1 MEMREAVLSGAMFL
15 VFAAAGVPGSA
26 QDEAPAAVYDRAAQM
41 LDVGSFIFN
50 ESVTPHWIGDGE
62 EFWYRSDDR
71 DGHRFW
77 RVEPLASDERRRPA
91 FDHARLA
98 ASLSALRD
106 EPVDPLALPFE
117 SIDLSND
124 GEVSFQIAGEKGVES
139 FRCTVDGADCAY
151 VEAPAAPAEE
161 KDETKNEDGAE
172 SEAVRRE
179 TPPLPSPDG
188 AYSVLVRDH
197 DLYLVTTE
205 SGEERRLTDDGAR
218 FHDYASHPEARTS
231 TITEKRS
238 GIVRPPSALWSPDG
252 RMLLTVR
259 LDQREVGEMHVL
271 QTTDLGDG
279 ARPILHTFRMPI
291 PGDDGAPQ
299 SELLLVDAA
308 SGAVRPVDTEPV
320 HTPFMALADLG
331 QLWWNDDGSKAYLL
345 RRPRGAR
352 SMRLEEI
359 EPSTGAART
368 LVTETSRHHVE
379 PALLLGTGQPNIR
392 VLESGEVLWYSQRD
406 GWAHLYLYGVDGDLV
421 RQITRGAW
429 VVRDL
434 VHVDEASRSVY
445 FTAAGLDPA
454 VDPYLRT
461 FARASLDRTTSRPEI
476 LTPEPG
482 DHTVAASPG
491 GRYFVNQWSRIDQPP
506 RSRVLR
512 PDGRVAVE
520 LETADF
526 ESLVELT
533 ALPTPFTVKAR
544 DGKTDIYG
552 NLFFPPGF
560 DPEDEEARFP
570 VIDGVYPG
578 PQVHRVTKNWHDPT
592 LFLSYDLALA
602 QLGFIVVT
610 VDGFGTPL
618 RSKAFHARSEGNL
631 QEAGGLPDHLV
642 AIRQLAVRYPQMD
655 LDRVGVYGHS
665 GGGFAAARAIFAY
678 PEFYKVAVSS
688 AGNHDQRGYIQL
700 WGESYHGDPETVSY
714 KEQANASIAHQL
726 EGKLLLAYGAL
737 DDNVPPAL
745 TLQVVEAL
753 TKANKDYDLI
763 VLPSGNH
770 GFLSDP
776 YFLRRSWDYFVRH
789 LAGKEPPAGYRLAA
803 PGS

>member
-1 MEMREAVLSGAMFL
+1 MMRMRGAVRPAVVLIVLAGSA
-15 VFAAAGVPGSA
+15 VAFAA
-26 QDEAPAAVYDRAAQM
+26 QDEVPVSAYDRAAKM
-41 LDVGSFIFN
+41 LSVGSLIFN
-50 ESVTPHWIGDGE
+50 ESVTPHWIGEGE
-62 EFWYRSDDR
+62 AFWYRSDDR

-106 EPVDPLALPFE
+106 EPADPLALPFE
-117 SIDLSND
+117 SIDLS
-124 GEVSFQIAGEKGVES
+124 GEGQVSFQIAGEKGPES
-139 FRCTVDGADCAY
+139 FRCTLDGAECSR
-151 VEAPAAPAEE
+151 VEVPAAPADE
-161 KDETKNEDGAE
+161 KDEKKD
-172 SEAVRRE
+172 E

-188 AYSVLVRDH
+188 SYSLVVRDH
-197 DLYLVTTE
+197 DLYVVTAE
-205 SGEERRLTDDGAR
+205 SGEERRLTDDGEPH
-218 FHDYASHPEARTS
+218 HDYASHPEARLS
-231 TITEKRS
+231 TVTEKRA
-238 GIVRPPSALWSPDG
+238 GIVLPPSALWSPDG
-252 RMLLTVR
+252 KTLLTVR
-259 LDQREVGEMHVL
+259 LDQRDVGEMHVL

-279 ARPILHTFRMPI
+279 ARPVLHTFRMPI
-291 PGDDGAPQ
+291 PGDDGVPW
-299 SELLLVDAA
+299 SELLLVDAE
-308 SGAVRPVDTEPV
+308 SGTVRPVDTERV

-359 EPSTGAART
+359 DASTGSART
-368 LVTETSRHHVE
+368 LVAETSRHHVE
-379 PALLLGTGQPNIR
+379 PTLLIGTGTPNIR

-406 GWAHLYLYGVDGDLV
+406 GWAHIYLYGSDGGLV
-421 RQITRGAW
+421 RQVTRGAW

-434 VHVDEASRSVY
+434 VHVDEASRTVY
-445 FTAAGLDPA
+445 FTAAGLDPT

-461 FARASLDRTTSRPEI
+461 FARTSLDRTTSRPEI

-482 DHTVAASPG
+482 DHTVVASPG
-491 GRYFVNQWSRIDQPP
+491 GKSFVDQWSRIDQPP
-506 RSRVLR
+506 RSRVLL

-520 LETADF
+520 LEVADF

-533 ALPTPFTVKAR
+533 ALPVPFTVKAR

-552 NLFFPPGF
+552 NVFFPPGF
-560 DPEDEEARFP
+560 DPEDAGASYP
-570 VIDGVYPG
+570 VIDGIYPG

-602 QLGFIVVT
+602 QLGFVVVT

-631 QEAGGLPDHLV
+631 QEAGGLPDHLA

-665 GGGFAAARAIFAY
+665 GGGFASARAIFAY

-714 KEQANASIAHQL
+714 EEQANSSIAHQL

-745 TLQVVEAL
+745 TLQVIEAL
-753 TKANKDYDLI
+753 TKANRDYDLI

-770 GFLSDP
+770 GFVSDP

-789 LAGKEPPAGYRLAA
+789 LAGKEPPADYSLAP

>member
-1 MEMREAVLSGAMFL
+1 MKTRGAVLPAAML
-15 VFAAAGVPGSA
+15 VGLAGPAVASA
-26 QDEAPAAVYDRAAQM
+26 QDEVPASAYDRAAKM
-41 LDVGSFIFN
+41 LGVASLIFN
-50 ESVTPHWIGDGE
+50 ETVTPHWIGEGE
-62 EFWYRSDDR
+62 AFWYRSDDR

-98 ASLSALRD
+98 ASLSGLRD
-106 EPVDPLALPFE
+106 VPAEPLDLPFE
-117 SIDLSND
+117 SIELSTD
-124 GEVSFQIAGEKGVES
+124 GEVSFQIAGENGPES
-139 FRCTVDGADCAY
+139 FRCTVDGAECSR
-151 VEAPAAPAEE
+151 VETPAAAADE
-161 KDETKNEDGAE
+161 KDEEKGDEGAE
-172 SEAVRRE
+172 PEAARHE

-188 AYSVLVRDH
+188 TDSLLVRDH
-197 DLYLVTTE
+197 DLYLVTTG
-205 SGEERRLTDDGAR
+205 SGEERRLTDDGVP
-218 FHDYASHPEARTS
+218 FHDYASRPEARLS
-231 TITEKRS
+231 TITEKRT
-238 GIVRPPSALWSPDG
+238 GVVLPPSALWSPDG
-252 RMLLTVR
+252 RTALTVR
-259 LDQREVGEMHVL
+259 LDQRAVGEMHVL
-271 QTTDLGDG
+271 QTTDLGDS
-279 ARPILHTFRMPI
+279 ARPVLHTFRMPI
-291 PGDDGAPQ
+291 PGDDGVPW
-299 SELLLVDAA
+299 SELLLVDAE
-308 SGAVRPVDTEPV
+308 SGTVRTVETERV

-352 SMRLEEI
+352 SMELVEI
-359 EPSTGAART
+359 DASTGAART
-368 LVTETSRHHVE
+368 LVSETSRHHVE
-379 PALLLGTGQPNIR
+379 PTLLIGTGTPNIR

-406 GWAHLYLYGVDGDLV
+406 GWAHLYLYGRDGGLL
-421 RQITRGAW
+421 RQVTRGAW

-434 VHVDEASRSVY
+434 VHVDEASRAVY

-482 DHTVAASPG
+482 DHTVTASPG
-491 GRYFVNQWSRIDQPP
+491 GKSFVDQWSRIDEPP
-506 RSRVLR
+506 RSRVLL

-520 LETADF
+520 LEVADF
-526 ESLVELT
+526 GSLIELT
-533 ALPTPFTVKAR
+533 ALPVPFTVKAR

-552 NLFFPPGF
+552 NVFFPPGF
-560 DPEDEEARFP
+560 DPEDVDASYP
-570 VIDGVYPG
+570 VIDGIYPG

-602 QLGFIVVT
+602 QLGFVVVT

-631 QEAGGLPDHLV
+631 QEAGGLPDHLA

-665 GGGFAAARAIFAY
+665 GGGFASARAIFAY

-700 WGESYHGDPETVSY
+700 WGESYHGDPATVSY
-714 KEQANASIAHQL
+714 EEQANASIAHQL

-745 TLQVVEAL
+745 TLQVIEAL
-753 TKANKDYDLI
+753 TKANRDYDLI

-770 GFLSDP
+770 GFMSDP

-789 LAGKEPPAGYRLAA
+789 LAGKEPPADYRLSP

>member
-1 MEMREAVLSGAMFL
+1 MRRMEIRGAVLRVAIVVVLAGPA
-15 VFAAAGVPGSA
+15 VAFAA
-26 QDEAPAAVYDRAAQM
+26 QDEVPASAYDRAAKM
-41 LDVGSFIFN
+41 LGVASLIFN
-50 ESVTPHWIGDGE
+50 ETVTPHWIGDGE
-62 EFWYRSDDR
+62 AFWYRSDDR

-98 ASLSALRD
+98 ASLSGLRD
-106 EPVDPLALPFE
+106 VPAEPLALPFE
-117 SIDLSND
+117 TIDLSKD
-124 GEVSFQIAGEKGVES
+124 GEVSFQIPGEKGPES
-139 FRCTVDGADCAY
+139 FRCTVDGVECSR
-151 VEAPAAPAEE
+151 VEAPAAPVEE
-161 KDETKNEDGAE
+161 KGEKE
-172 SEAVRRE
+172 E

-188 AYSVLVRDH
+188 AYSLLVRDH

-205 SGEERRLTDDGAR
+205 SGEERRLTDNGVP

-231 TITEKRS
+231 TITEKRA
-238 GIVRPPSALWSPDG
+238 GIVRPPSALWSPNG
-252 RMLLTVR
+252 RTALTVR

-279 ARPILHTFRMPI
+279 ARPVLHTFRMPI
-291 PGDDGAPQ
+291 PGDEGVPW
-299 SELLLVDAA
+299 SELLLVDAE
-308 SGAVRPVDTEPV
+308 SGTVRPVGTERV

-331 QLWWNDDGSKAYLL
+331 QLWWNDNGSKAYLL

-352 SMRLEEI
+352 SMQLEEI
-359 EPSTGAART
+359 DATTGAART

-379 PALLLGTGQPNIR
+379 PVLLIGTGTPNIR

-406 GWAHLYLYGVDGDLV
+406 GWAHLYLYGPDGGLV
-421 RQITRGAW
+421 RQVTRGAW

-434 VHVDEASRSVY
+434 VHVDEATRTVY
-445 FTAAGLDPA
+445 FTAAGLGPA

-461 FARASLDRTTSRPEI
+461 FVRVSLDRTTSRPEI

-482 DHTVAASPG
+482 DHTVTASPG
-491 GRYFVNQWSRIDQPP
+491 GKSFVDQWSCIDQPP
-506 RSRVLR
+506 QSRVLL

-520 LETADF
+520 LEVADF

-533 ALPTPFTVKAR
+533 ALPEPFTVKAR

-552 NLFFPPGF
+552 NVFFPPGF
-560 DPEDEEARFP
+560 DPEDVDASYP
-570 VIDGVYPG
+570 VIDGIYPG

-602 QLGFIVVT
+602 QLGFVVVT

-631 QEAGGLPDHLV
+631 QEAGGLPDHLA

-665 GGGFAAARAIFAY
+665 GGGFASARAIFAY

-700 WGESYHGDPETVSY
+700 WGESYHGDPATVSY
-714 KEQANASIAHQL
+714 EEQANASIAHQL
-726 EGKLLLAYGAL
+726 VGKLLLAYGAL

-745 TLQVVEAL
+745 TLQVIEAL
-753 TKANKDYDLI
+753 TKANRDYDLI

-770 GFLSDP
+770 GFMSDP

-789 LAGKEPPAGYRLAA
+789 LAGKEPPADYRLAP

>member
-1 MEMREAVLSGAMFL
+1 MLVVLAGPTVA
-15 VFAAAGVPGSA
+15 FAAQDDVPASA
-26 QDEAPAAVYDRAAQM
+26 YDRAAKM
-41 LDVGSFIFN
+41 LGVSSLIFN

-62 EFWYRSDDR
+62 VFWYRSDDR

-77 RVEPLASDERRRPA
+77 RVDPLASDERRRPA

-106 EPVDPLALPFE
+106 VPAEPLALPFQ
-117 SIDLSND
+117 SIDLSSD
-124 GEVSFQIAGEKGVES
+124 GEVSFRVPGEKGPES
-139 FRCTVDGADCAY
+139 FRCAVDGAACSRVDP
-151 VEAPAAPAEE
+151 PAAPAQEE
-161 KDETKNEDGAE
+161 DEKTGDEGAA
-172 SEAVRRE
+172 SDAPRHE

-188 AYSVLVRDH
+188 AYSLVVRDH

-205 SGEERRLTDDGAR
+205 SGEERRLTDDGEP
-218 FHDYASHPEARTS
+218 HYDYASHPEARLS
-231 TITEKRS
+231 TITEKRA
-238 GIVRPPSALWSPDG
+238 GIVLPPSALWSPDG
-252 RMLLTVR
+252 RTALAVR

-271 QTTDLGDG
+271 QTTGLGDG
-279 ARPILHTFRMPI
+279 ARPVLHTFRMPI
-291 PGDDGAPQ
+291 PGDEGVPW
-299 SELLLVDAA
+299 SELLLVDAE
-308 SGAVRPVDTEPV
+308 SGTVRPVDTERV
-320 HTPFMALADLG
+320 HTPFMALADLR
-331 QLWWNDDGSKAYLL
+331 QLWWSDDGSKAYLL

-352 SMRLEEI
+352 SMQLEEI
-359 EPSTGAART
+359 DAATGAARP

-379 PALLLGTGQPNIR
+379 PALLIAAGSPNIR
-392 VLESGEVLWYSQRD
+392 VLASGEVLWYSQRD
-406 GWAHLYLYGVDGDLV
+406 GWAHLYLYGSDGTLI
-421 RQITRGAW
+421 RQVTRGAW

-434 VHVDEASRSVY
+434 VHVDEASRAVY

-454 VDPYLRT
+454 ADPYLRT

-476 LTPEPG
+476 LTPELG
-482 DHTVAASPG
+482 DHTVVASPG
-491 GRYFVNQWSRIDQPP
+491 GKSFVDQWSRIDQPP
-506 RSRVLR
+506 RSRVLL
-512 PDGRVAVE
+512 PDGRVAVD
-520 LETADF
+520 LEVADF
-526 ESLVELT
+526 ESLLELS
-533 ALPTPFTVKAR
+533 ALPVPFTVKAR

-552 NLFFPPGF
+552 NVFFPPGF
-560 DPEDEEARFP
+560 DPEDEQTSYP
-570 VIDGVYPG
+570 VIDGIYPG

-602 QLGFIVVT
+602 QLGFVVVT

-631 QEAGGLPDHLV
+631 QEAGGLPDHLA

-665 GGGFAAARAIFAY
+665 GGGFASARAIFAY

-688 AGNHDQRGYIQL
+688 AGNHDQRGYLQL
-700 WGESYHGDPETVSY
+700 WGETYHGDPETVSY
-714 KEQANASIAHQL
+714 EEQANASIAHQL
-726 EGKLLLAYGAL
+726 VGKLLLAYGAL

-753 TKANKDYDLI
+753 TKANRDYDLI

-770 GFLSDP
+770 GFMSDP

-789 LAGKEPPAGYRLAA
+789 LAGRKPPAGYRLTP